1 MSSRR
6 MPSWRNSGDPVAHTR
21 NHEFAIILA
30 VVLTLMLTFTLAL
43 TFTFILNPHTHT
55 HTLTPPHRHYQRQP
69 LCPDFH
75 TGYTLCLLDVWLNSK
90 VAAVVGTELNQ
101 ASLKCALQ
109 SHLAIAASMA
119 YSCLAACQ
127 WLDAALQ
134 WTSMSHAWLCCT
146 AYCTN
151 KACWPHDCSDSL

>member
-1 MSSRR
+1 
-6 MPSWRNSGDPVAHTR
+6 VTQ
-21 NHEFAIILA
+21 L
-30 VVLTLMLTFTLAL
+30 
-43 TFTFILNPHTHT
+43 HTHAIMNLPSYLPLFSPSCS
-55 HTLTPPHRHYQRQP
+55 HSHLHSHIHIRIKPSHSHPHPYSSSPPFINDKP
-69 LCPDFH
+69 LWPDLH

-90 VAAVVGTELNQ
+90 VAAVVSTELNQ